1 MVTGSVNTAPSAANH
16 IVNKAY
22 VDSLLTANS
31 AMVYKGTI
39 GTGGTH
45 EIAAFNS
52 LATYNVGWT
61 YRVITAGTIK
71 GKICEIGDF
80 IIAVAARAGS
90 GQVDGDW
97 NVWQANAD
105 GIVTGPASATADG
118 IALFNSTTGKLI
130 KDSAKTIVTTL
141 GTTDSTVPTSKAVKD
156 VTDLAMLKS
165 ILTAQGNIIY
175 ASGASTPAVLAPGTA
190 GQVLRTG
197 GAGANPSWLT
207 LGSMATET
215 ASTYL
220 PVSLYDAHTILV
232 ANTDNT
238 PEALSVQP
246 NTLVGRES
254 SGNIAALNDARVMNI
269 LFQAAPATKTSFGR
283 VGQIAKDDN
292 YFYVCTADNVWKRSI
307 LATNW

>member
-1 MVTGSVNTAPSAANH
+1 
-16 IVNKAY
+16 
-22 VDSLLTANS
+22 
-31 AMVYKGTI
+31 MVYKGTI

-52 LATYNVGWT
+52 LATYNIGWT

-80 IIAVAARAGS
+80 IIAVAARAGT

-215 ASTYL
+215 ATNYMEK
-220 PVSLYDAHTILV
+220 SLYDAHTILAATV
-232 ANTDNT
+232 DNT
-238 PEALSVQP
+238 PIAVTVDT
-246 NTLVGRES
+246 NTLIGRTG
-254 SGNIAALNDARVMNI
+254 GNIDDLTNDRIMHI
-269 LFQAAPATKTSFGR
+269 LWQTAPASKTASGI
-283 VGQIAKDDN
+283 VGQIARDDN
-292 YFYVCTADNVWKRSI
+292 FFYVCTAANVWKRSI